1 MRDDDDGGVVRAAD
15 VREEREHLYA
25 GLGIQRAGRLV
36 AQQQRRVLAQ
46 RAGDGHALLFAAGK
60 LGGEVVHALAEA
72 DLLHDGLGVE
82 RILADLPRQL
92 DVFKRREVGHQV
104 VKLEDE
110 ADVRSP
116 VIRQLGTAQAGDL
129 LAADGNGAAGGLVH
143 AAQQVQN
150 RGLARTAGAQHHGQ
164 LALLHLET
172 DAVGCQHLFAAH
184 LVFFRNVFKG
194 NVAHTGF
201 SFPNDRFAREDHSY
215 KVKSSRMR
223 QRRQ

>member
-1 MRDDDDGGVVRAAD
+1 MIGSMKESAKLLVVKAGAA
-15 VREEREHLYA
+15 A
-25 GLGIQRAGRLV
+25 
-36 AQQQRRVLAQ
+36 
-46 RAGDGHALLFAAGK
+46 AAGK
-60 LGGEVVHALAEA
+60 LGGEVVHPLSQTDPPHHFHRIQRSGAHLTGQ
-72 DLLHDGLGVE
+72 LH
-82 RILADLPRQL
+82 
-92 DVFKRREVGHQV
+92 VFQRGQVGHQV
-104 VKLEDE
+104 VELKHE
-110 ADVRSP
+110 AHVQPP
-116 VIRQLGTAQAGDL
+116 VFRQLPAGQAGDL
-129 LAADGNGAAGGLVH
+129 LAAHDDLAGGDLVH

-164 LALLHLET
+164 FALLHLET